1 MKLSTLSDGVRLRD
15 VEEAV
20 VKSELEVNVVVV
32 DVRGRDGSDLL
43 LTLFNTASNEEILF
57 LATS

>member
-1 MKLSTLSDGVRLRD
+1 MRLRAA
-15 VEEAV
+15 EEAAV
-20 VKSELEVNVVVV
+20 ESELEVNVVVV